1 MCELPCDV
9 EEDLVLDPGNSPFR
23 NEFEHQKQYGCRT
36 EGYSSALAKFK
47 VDGNVEWLDSGI
59 SSFGDDFSSN
69 ARLDSVDKLFTGLS
83 VRDRDQDSYPSHS
96 DQVLSV
102 SLSNQINP
110 HSSSSA
116 IQSSHAFG
124 SDSATSASSLLSDN
138 HRFDSGVCQTSSLDL
153 SPVCSLQNDD
163 YVVPEAYVFQ
173 LYEPDEDGDNQV
185 HNSIIQ
191 RKPAVAVQV
200 ISLAASYD
208 WLNQT
213 NKLSQTPLHL
223 AVITNQPDIVRRLMV
238 AGAQVDVRDSKGNT
252 PLHIACTKGFTEITR
267 ILLKPVNH
275 TEIHVNKYEIPY
287 QKIPQDL
294 ESRNYDGLSCM
305 HLSALGNHL
314 DNMSL
319 LLQNRANINIADG
332 KSGRTVLHYAAECGN
347 EQLLKFILREPST
360 RIDEKTYAG
369 LTAIAL
375 AKGRGYLDAVEV
387 LFVHGADTAGLDEDS
402 DDSDNEM
409 DMMYDDIRI
418 AGEPVSFTCS

>member
-9 EEDLVLDPGNSPFR
+9 EEDLVLDHEPIIPFR
-23 NEFEHQKQYGCRT
+23 NHSEQEQYGRRT
-36 EGYSSALAKFK
+36 ERYPSALAKFK
-47 VDGNVEWLDSGI
+47 MDGNVEWLDSGI
-59 SSFGDDFSSN
+59 SSFGDEFSSN
-69 ARLDSVDKLFTGLS
+69 TRLDSVDKLFTGLS
-83 VRDRDQDSYPSHS
+83 VRDRDQDSHPSHS
-96 DQVLSV
+96 EQVASV
-102 SLSNQINP
+102 SLSNQIFPQN
-110 HSSSSA
+110 SSG
-116 IQSSHAFG
+116 IQSSQAFG
-124 SDSATSASSLLSDN
+124 SDSATSLSNAISDN
-138 HRFDSGVCQTSSLDL
+138 RRFDSGICQTGSLEL
-153 SPVCSLQNDD
+153 SPVCSLQSGD

-191 RKPAVAVQV
+191 RKPIVAVQV

-275 TEIHVNKYEIPY
+275 TEIHVNRYEIPY

-314 DNMSL
+314 DNMTI

-402 DDSDNEM
+402 EDSDNEM